1 VQTNLSVQ
9 TMQTSIW
16 TIGSTSMAGAGRV
29 GGGICKSVIKQF
41 KDERLIVNYLI
52 TPYLLDVDLVAHIE
66 VGTVCKH
73 VICSL

>member
-1 VQTNLSVQ
+1 
-9 TMQTSIW
+9 
-16 TIGSTSMAGAGRV
+16 MAGAGRV

-66 VGTVCKH
+66 VCIICMEMLVCT
-73 VICSL
+73 